1 MAERDAVSM
10 TRRTD
15 ILSGLVLAALSLFL
29 LVWLIPA
36 NTSPPQSENNLSP
49 AFLPTVAAIVM
60 LVLATLLALVSW
72 TTERADGDRP
82 HEEFGEEAR
91 GIGLAEATDIAV
103 WSAFSFAMMVGF
115 LTIGFIPTAVPA
127 LALMMIYTGA
137 RGPVTIAAVAIAVPV
152 AIQQVAWHAFTVQL
166 P

>member
-1 MAERDAVSM
+1 MAVIIIGVDDCAGVF
-10 TRRTD
+10 
-15 ILSGLVLAALSLFL
+15 G
-29 LVWLIPA
+29 
-36 NTSPPQSENNLSP
+36 
-49 AFLPTVAAIVM
+49 
-60 LVLATLLALVSW
+60 
-72 TTERADGDRP
+72 
-82 HEEFGEEAR
+82 EEFGEEAR

-115 LTIGFIPTAVPA
+115 LTIGFLPTAVPA
-127 LALMMIYTGA
+127 LALLMIYTGA